1 MKKYLYLA
9 VIALACSGALVSSC
23 NDDKLTGDSIFT
35 TKEQKRNP
43 FDQWLYKN
51 YTMPY
56 NVDFQYR
63 LKTEETDK
71 SYNFVPADSAKA
83 AKLAIITKFM
93 WFDPYAQIVGLDFIK
108 ENAPRI
114 IITVGIPG
122 YTRHNSEVLGSAE
135 GGYKVTLTKVNALTA
150 DVLKDYSSMTTFY
163 FHTMHHEFMHIL
175 NQKKPYDESYDNIS
189 RADYLSGNWTSWS
202 DRQAQKQGFVSAYSM
217 ENPAED
223 FAEMYAKYVTRT
235 PQEWNDILTVAGTKG
250 KSIINRKLKM
260 VRDYM
265 KTAWDAD
272 IDLLRN
278 DILRRGGKI
287 ETLNLE
293 SLE

>member
-1 MKKYLYLA
+1 
-9 VIALACSGALVSSC
+9 
-23 NDDKLTGDSIFT
+23 
-35 TKEQKRNP
+35 
-43 FDQWLYKN
+43 
-51 YTMPY
+51 
-56 NVDFQYR
+56 
-63 LKTEETDK
+63 TDK

-293 SLE
+293 SFE